1 MHKITIVSVLL
12 LATAGYGHRVI
23 AQDQPNNQ
31 PPGARESA
39 PPEHFYHLDFVVE
52 DLNAEGKVVNS
63 RSYSTV
69 VSTNAHGRT
78 MSIRSG
84 SKVPFLTG
92 SYSGGGDGK
101 DASAPVNIQYQYEDV
116 GADFDI
122 REVHEISGQLAFDVT
137 AVLSSVAATLD
148 PHLHEP
154 VIRQD
159 KWEAFTLIPIGKQ
172 SAVCSSDSVDTK
184 GNTRVLVTA
193 TVIQ

>member
-1 MHKITIVSVLL
+1 MRKTTIVSILL
-12 LATAGYGHRVI
+12 LVITAFAHRSL
-23 AQDQPNNQ
+23 AQDQPSNQ
-31 PPGARESA
+31 SPGAHESA
-39 PPEHFYHLDFVVE
+39 PPEHFYHLAFVIE
-52 DLNAEGKVVNS
+52 DVNAEGKVVNS

-84 SKVPFLTG
+84 SKVPFATG

-101 DASAPVNIQYQYEDV
+101 DASAAVNVQYQYEDV

-122 REVHEISGQLAFDVT
+122 REVHEVSGQLAFDVT
-137 AVLSSVAATLD
+137 AVLSSVAAALD

-159 KWEAFTLIPIGKQ
+159 KWEAFAVIPIGKQ
-172 SAVCSSDSVDTK
+172 SAICSSDSVDSK
-184 GNTRVLVTA
+184 GSTRVLVTA
-193 TVIQ
+193 TLIE